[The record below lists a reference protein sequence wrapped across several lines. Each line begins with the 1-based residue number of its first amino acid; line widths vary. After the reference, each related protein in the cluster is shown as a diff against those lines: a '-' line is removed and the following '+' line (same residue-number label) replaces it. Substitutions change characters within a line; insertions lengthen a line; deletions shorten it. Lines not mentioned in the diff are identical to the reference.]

1 MAGQAVDT
9 TLDIKW
15 EMTPKDAVLNE
26 LRDLIASAE
35 RPPVDCRNIA
45 AALRYVQTLVEESLD
60 NKAPNRG

>member
-1 MAGQAVDT
+1 MARQAIDT

-26 LRDLIASAE
+26 LRDLIARAE
-35 RPPVDCRNIA
+35 GPVVDGRNIA

-60 NKAPNRG
+60 NKTP